1 MIGFAV
7 AVVATTVGLAAA
19 YERLQRHFARVS
31 RAHSSALVSEM
42 ATEAV
47 WLHRGKV
54 RMQGEVDTVSDAYK
68 AFLDESSET
77 AQLQS
82 NKEE

>member
-1 MIGFAV
+1 
-7 AVVATTVGLAAA
+7 
-19 YERLQRHFARVS
+19 
-31 RAHSSALVSEM
+31 M